1 MNKGTAKMKYQL
13 NRGNFCEI
21 SECNFR
27 ARFKGLCSN
36 CYQRDKKKKQLILKK
51 LVMKL

>member
-1 MNKGTAKMKYQL
+1 MKYQL

-27 ARFKGLCSN
+27 ARVKGLCTN
-36 CYQRDKKKKQLILKK
+36 CYRRDKIKKQLILKRK
-51 LVMKL
+51 IMKL